1 MGKVS
6 LKNSAIILCLMIVSL
21 MVLPMLY
28 SIQNTWYQAIL
39 MLLGLMVMVLA
50 YLNLKDLGS
59 TNIPKKHLSLSVVF
73 AAIVIASLF
82 EFELSALAFAI
93 PDVVIRNT
101 SLGLIFVSA
110 LLIMPLTA
118 KKLNY

>member
-73 AAIVIASLF
+73 AVIVIASLF

-101 SLGLIFVSA
+101 SLALIFVSA